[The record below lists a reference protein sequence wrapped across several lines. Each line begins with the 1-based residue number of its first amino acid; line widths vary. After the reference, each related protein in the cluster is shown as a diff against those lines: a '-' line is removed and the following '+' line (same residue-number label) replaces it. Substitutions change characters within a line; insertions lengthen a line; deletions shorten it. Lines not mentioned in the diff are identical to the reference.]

1 MLTESE
7 MTVYQ
12 HEISK
17 IALNAIIKSSKFEKT
32 RQRRIDIFVCRVYH
46 GMTFN
51 AIGQEFGIHS
61 TTAYNIYRSALGPIC
76 RAIKKQ
82 DPDIIFN

>member
-17 IALNAIIKSSKFEKT
+17 IALDAIIKSSKFEKT

-51 AIGQEFGIHS
+51 AIGKEFGIHPTS
-61 TTAYNIYRSALGPIC
+61 ARLVYYSALGPVC
-76 RAIKKQ
+76 RAIKKR
-82 DPDIIFN
+82 DPGSIF